1 MNKLV
6 MNPNNKKYY
15 SEEYIKGWE
24 NGVKAQYEARPKG
37 EWIESDIGW
46 KCSECNYGV
55 KPWNNTDFCPNCGAD
70 MRGAEMISPKEFA
83 EKMGQIA
90 EEKDDTEVC
99 HVKMDDYIC
108 EVLRTLGYEEGVKI
122 FEDTPKWYS

>member
-37 EWIESDIGW
+37 EWILTELQDEDEIRNGNYLYE
-46 KCSECNYGV
+46 CSNC
-55 KPWNNTDFCPNCGAD
+55 KHTDLHAKEQKVPYCWYC
-70 MRGAEMISPKEFA
+70 GAEME
-83 EKMGQIA
+83 GG
-90 EEKDDTEVC
+90 TE
-99 HVKMDDYIC
+99 
-108 EVLRTLGYEEGVKI
+108 
-122 FEDTPKWYS
+122 